1 MKKAEIDIPIFL
13 KVAEELNPLHGI
25 TGFLSYDENDV
36 FQYIEGPSESIE
48 QLVINIKKDS
58 RQERFKTMIKCP
70 LKFRVCPNGWHMKKT
85 GHSEYMLMI
94 KGIYDTLKQSR
105 SQREMNMEKKEKY
118 DFDE

>member
-1 MKKAEIDIPIFL
+1 
-13 KVAEELNPLHGI
+13 
-25 TGFLSYDENDV
+25 
-36 FQYIEGPSESIE
+36 
-48 QLVINIKKDS
+48 
-58 RQERFKTMIKCP
+58 MIKCP